1 VVVCVASDGKVKV
14 KIDVFAGL
22 DGNADN
28 EESLPTALSK
38 STDCLAYYPSRLQED
53 KTMTLL

>member
-1 VVVCVASDGKVKV
+1 MVVCVASDGKVKV

-22 DGNADN
+22 DGN